1 MIEDMYL
8 NDGIKNFFD
17 VFVKR
22 GMNDRSEAMNEGLI
36 EIEELKQVV
45 QKLEKEQ
52 KATKAAGRQ
61 FLKMG
66 ELIATKRKLLMMER
80 QMMTMFN
87 QKHMMMDKQKMKRE
101 QTQKMLMKMLSNTTV
116 MTTTRKVDMVSG
128 KNLK

>member
-8 NDGIKNFFD
+8 NDGIKSFFD

-52 KATKAAGRQ
+52 KATEAAGRQ

-87 QKHMMMDKQKMKRE
+87 QKHMMMDKQKMKQE
-101 QTQKMLMKMLSNTTV
+101 QTLKMLMKTISNTTV
-116 MTTTRKVDMVSG
+116 MTTTSKVDMVRD

>member
-1 MIEDMYL
+1 MYL

-17 VFVKR
+17 VFLKR

-36 EIEELKQVV
+36 EIEALKQVV
-45 QKLEKEQ
+45 QKFGKEQ
-52 KATKAAGRQ
+52 KATEAAGRQ

-101 QTQKMLMKMLSNTTV
+101 QTQKMLMKTLSNTTV
-116 MTTTRKVDMVSG
+116 MTTTSKVEMVRD

>member
-1 MIEDMYL
+1 M
-8 NDGIKNFFD
+8 
-17 VFVKR
+17 
-22 GMNDRSEAMNEGLI
+22 
-36 EIEELKQVV
+36 
-45 QKLEKEQ
+45 EKEQ

-101 QTQKMLMKMLSNTTV
+101 QTQKMLMKMLSNTSV
-116 MTTTRKVDMVSG
+116 MTTIGKVDMVRD
-128 KNLK
+128 KI

>member
-101 QTQKMLMKMLSNTTV
+101 QTQKMLMKMLSNTSV
-116 MTTTRKVDMVSG
+116 MTTIGKVDMVRD
-128 KNLK
+128 KI